1 MMKYKNFFILS
12 IITSIGIVLFFPTY
26 GKSYGFPFSWIT
38 YHGSDE
44 ITNHLL
50 LFSLLF
56 LPTTEFHLSAW
67 LLDVFIIYF
76 FLIGAY
82 KLLRKLEGETL

>member
-1 MMKYKNFFILS
+1 MKHKKVFILS
-12 IITSIGIVLFFPTY
+12 MIISVGIVLFFPTY

-38 YHGSDE
+38 YHGSNE
-44 ITNHLL
+44 ITNHSL
-50 LFSLLF
+50 LFSPLY
-56 LPTTEFHLSAW
+56 LPTTEFDPFAW

-82 KLLRKLEGETL
+82 KLLQKLEGETL